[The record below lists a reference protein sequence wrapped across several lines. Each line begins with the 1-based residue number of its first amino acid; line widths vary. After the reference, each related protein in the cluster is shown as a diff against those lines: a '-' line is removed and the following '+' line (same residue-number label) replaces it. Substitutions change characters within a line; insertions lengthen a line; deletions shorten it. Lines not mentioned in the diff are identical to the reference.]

1 MSNIYFH
8 AQHVDAAERPPPGSV
23 LQRGHREGHRRRRR
37 ERAAAATGVP
47 LPAGAALRDGARGH
61 HQRRRGRL
69 SEDELK
75 DEAEVVGRFA
85 LETLESG
92 SL

>member
-37 ERAAAATGVP
+37 ERAAAAGVP